1 MSRREAGS
9 QAQAGLRLF
18 PGQRQERPQ
27 VSSGQGHRQT
37 QQVVKLAHH
46 EGWPVLDTSAG
57 LLPFSVDLHPVLL
70 PGSNRHLQVNKVLA
84 LCNFMIC

>member
-1 MSRREAGS
+1 MSRREAGR
-9 QAQAGLRLF
+9 QAQAGLCLF

-37 QQVVKLAHH
+37 QQVVKLGRAHH
-46 EGWPVLDTSAG
+46 EGWPVLDTSVG

-70 PGSNRHLQVNKVLA
+70 PGSNRPIQVNKVYLYA
-84 LCNFMIC
+84 TL